1 MSVNKKFANLA
12 YDILNRDGI
21 KTERIGNRLN
31 IKTNKSSLTY
41 NVDTGRV
48 FLGSDMITKLNN
60 KFEDNEKSELKFRTE
75 NIKNVIAMAD
85 LLYRLD
91 GYNPNNKSYLSKIE
105 FDDFVDALN
114 KREAKDLRKNNV
126 MDLRSNNTKN
136 IKKVAN
142 VKNLRSNNAKDLRKN
157 NVVDLRSNNT
167 KDIRKVANVK
177 DLRSNNAKDLRKN
190 NVMDLR
196 LNNIKDMRKVA
207 NAKDLR
213 KNEKT
218 LVFINDKF
226 YVGNNLENAMFNY
239 YDSFNKNANLA
250 NKNIK
255 RIFVATLNGNTG
267 KIAINKHNNITRN
280 AIAKE
285 LSDFL
290 KNKLK

>member
-1 MSVNKKFANLA
+1 MGVNKKFANLA

-31 IKTNKSSLTY
+31 IKTNKSSLMY

-126 MDLRSNNTKN
+126 MDLRSNNTK
-136 IKKVAN
+136 
-142 VKNLRSNNAKDLRKN
+142 
-157 NVVDLRSNNT
+157 
-167 KDIRKVANVK
+167 DIRKVANVK
-177 DLRSNNAKDLRKN
+177 DLRKNNVMDLRSNNIKDMRKVANIKDLRKN

-196 LNNIKDMRKVA
+196 LNNTKNIRKVA
-207 NAKDLR
+207 NVKDLR

-226 YVGNNLENAMFNY
+226 YIGNNLENAMFNY

-267 KIAINKHNNITRN
+267 KIAINKCNNITRN

-290 KNKLK
+290 KNKSK

>member
-1 MSVNKKFANLA
+1 MDVNKKFANLA

-31 IKTNKSSLTY
+31 IKTNKSSLVY

-126 MDLRSNNTKN
+126 MDLRSNN
-136 IKKVAN
+136 IKDIRKVAN
-142 VKNLRSNNAKDLRKN
+142 VKDLRKN
-157 NVVDLRSNNT
+157 NVMDLRSNNT
-167 KDIRKVANVK
+167 KDMRKVANVK

-196 LNNIKDMRKVA
+196 SNNTKDIRKVA
-207 NAKDLR
+207 NVKDLR

-226 YVGNNLENAMFNY
+226 YIGNNLENAMFNY

-267 KIAINKHNNITRN
+267 KISINKCDNITRN

-290 KNKLK
+290 ENKLKIMGRI

>member
-1 MSVNKKFANLA
+1 MGVNKKFANLA

-48 FLGSDMITKLNN
+48 FLGSDLITKLNN

-105 FDDFVDALN
+105 FDDFADALS

-126 MDLRSNNTKN
+126 MDLRSNNTK
-136 IKKVAN
+136 
-142 VKNLRSNNAKDLRKN
+142 
-157 NVVDLRSNNT
+157 
-167 KDIRKVANVK
+167 DIRKVANV
-177 DLRSNNAKDLRKN
+177 
-190 NVMDLR
+190 
-196 LNNIKDMRKVA
+196 
-207 NAKDLR
+207 KDLR

-226 YVGNNLENAMFNY
+226 YIGNNLENAMFNY

-267 KIAINKHNNITRN
+267 KISINKCDNITRN

-290 KNKLK
+290 KNKLKIMGRI

>member
-1 MSVNKKFANLA
+1 MGVNKKFADLA

-31 IKTNKSSLTY
+31 IKTNKSSLMY

-105 FDDFVDALN
+105 FDDFADALS
-114 KREAKDLRKNNV
+114 KREAKDLRKNNIKDMRKVANVKDLRKNNV

-136 IKKVAN
+136 
-142 VKNLRSNNAKDLRKN
+142 
-157 NVVDLRSNNT
+157 
-167 KDIRKVANVK
+167 IRKVANVK

-196 LNNIKDMRKVA
+196 SNNIKDIRKVA
-207 NAKDLR
+207 NVKDLR
-213 KNEKT
+213 KNKKT

-226 YVGNNLENAMFNY
+226 YIGNNLENAMFNY

-267 KIAINKHNNITRN
+267 KISINKCDNITRN

-290 KNKLK
+290 KNKLKIMGRI

>member
-1 MSVNKKFANLA
+1 MGVNKKFANLA

-31 IKTNKSSLTY
+31 IKTNKSSLMY
-41 NVDTGRV
+41 NVDTGRI
-48 FLGSDMITKLNN
+48 FLGSDLITKLNN

-105 FDDFVDALN
+105 FDDFADALS

-126 MDLRSNNTKN
+126 MDLRSNN
-136 IKKVAN
+136 
-142 VKNLRSNNAKDLRKN
+142 
-157 NVVDLRSNNT
+157 
-167 KDIRKVANVK
+167 
-177 DLRSNNAKDLRKN
+177 
-190 NVMDLR
+190 
-196 LNNIKDMRKVA
+196 IKDMRKVA
-207 NAKDLR
+207 NVKDLR

-226 YVGNNLENAMFNY
+226 YIGNDLENAMFNY

-267 KIAINKHNNITRN
+267 KISINKCDNITRN

-290 KNKLK
+290 KNKLKIMGRI

>member
-1 MSVNKKFANLA
+1 MGVNKKFANLA

-31 IKTNKSSLTY
+31 IKTNKSSLMY

-48 FLGSDMITKLNN
+48 FLGSDLITKLNN

-105 FDDFVDALN
+105 FDDFADALS
-114 KREAKDLRKNNV
+114 KREAKDLRSNNIKDMRKVANVKDLRKNNV
-126 MDLRSNNTKN
+126 MDLRSNN
-136 IKKVAN
+136 IK
-142 VKNLRSNNAKDLRKN
+142 DM
-157 NVVDLRSNNT
+157 
-167 KDIRKVANVK
+167 RKVANIK
-177 DLRSNNAKDLRKN
+177 DLRSNNAKDLRSN
-190 NVMDLR
+190 NTKDL
-196 LNNIKDMRKVA
+196 RKVA
-207 NAKDLR
+207 NVKDLR

-226 YVGNNLENAMFNY
+226 YIGNNLENAMFNY

-255 RIFVATLNGNTG
+255 RIFVATLNGNTD
-267 KIAINKHNNITRN
+267 KISINKCNNITRN

-290 KNKLK
+290 KNKLKIMGRI

>member
-1 MSVNKKFANLA
+1 MGVNKKFANLA

-48 FLGSDMITKLNN
+48 FLGSDLITKLNN

-105 FDDFVDALN
+105 FDDFADALN
-114 KREAKDLRKNNV
+114 KREAK
-126 MDLRSNNTKN
+126 
-136 IKKVAN
+136 
-142 VKNLRSNNAKDLRKN
+142 
-157 NVVDLRSNNT
+157 DLRSNNT

-196 LNNIKDMRKVA
+196 SNNTKNIKKVA
-207 NAKDLR
+207 NVKDLR

-226 YVGNNLENAMFNY
+226 YIGNSLENAMFNY

-267 KIAINKHNNITRN
+267 KISINKCDNITRN

-290 KNKLK
+290 KNKLKIMGRI

>member
-1 MSVNKKFANLA
+1 MGVNKKFANLA

-31 IKTNKSSLTY
+31 IKTNKSSLMY

-48 FLGSDMITKLNN
+48 FLGSDLITKLNN

-105 FDDFVDALN
+105 FDDFADALS

-126 MDLRSNNTKN
+126 MDLRSNN
-136 IKKVAN
+136 
-142 VKNLRSNNAKDLRKN
+142 
-157 NVVDLRSNNT
+157 
-167 KDIRKVANVK
+167 
-177 DLRSNNAKDLRKN
+177 
-190 NVMDLR
+190 
-196 LNNIKDMRKVA
+196 IKDMRKVA
-207 NAKDLR
+207 NVKDLR

-226 YVGNNLENAMFNY
+226 YIGNNLEDAMFNY
-239 YDSFNKNANLA
+239 YNSFNKNANLA

-267 KIAINKHNNITRN
+267 KISINKCDNITRN

-290 KNKLK
+290 KNKLKIMGRI

>member
-1 MSVNKKFANLA
+1 
-12 YDILNRDGI
+12 
-21 KTERIGNRLN
+21 
-31 IKTNKSSLTY
+31 
-41 NVDTGRV
+41 
-48 FLGSDMITKLNN
+48 MITKLNN

-105 FDDFVDALN
+105 FDDFADALS

-126 MDLRSNNTKN
+126 MDLRSNNTK
-136 IKKVAN
+136 
-142 VKNLRSNNAKDLRKN
+142 
-157 NVVDLRSNNT
+157 
-167 KDIRKVANVK
+167 DIRKVANV
-177 DLRSNNAKDLRKN
+177 
-190 NVMDLR
+190 
-196 LNNIKDMRKVA
+196 
-207 NAKDLR
+207 KDLR

-267 KIAINKHNNITRN
+267 KIAINKYNNITRN

>member
-1 MSVNKKFANLA
+1 MGVNKKFADLA

-31 IKTNKSSLTY
+31 IKTNKSSLMY

-105 FDDFVDALN
+105 FDDFADALS

-126 MDLRSNNTKN
+126 MDLRSNNTK
-136 IKKVAN
+136 
-142 VKNLRSNNAKDLRKN
+142 
-157 NVVDLRSNNT
+157 
-167 KDIRKVANVK
+167 DIRKVANIK

-196 LNNIKDMRKVA
+196 SNNIKDMRKVA

-213 KNEKT
+213 KNNVMDLRSNNIKDMRKVANVKDLEKNEKT
-218 LVFINDKF
+218 LVFVNDKF

-255 RIFVATLNGNTG
+255 RIFVATLNGDTG
-267 KIAINKHNNITRN
+267 KISINKCDNITRN

-290 KNKLK
+290 KNKLKIMGRI

>member
-1 MSVNKKFANLA
+1 MGVNKKFANLA

-48 FLGSDMITKLNN
+48 FLGSDLITKLNN

-105 FDDFVDALN
+105 FDDFADALS

-126 MDLRSNNTKN
+126 MDLRSNNTKDMR
-136 IKKVAN
+136 KVAN
-142 VKNLRSNNAKDLRKN
+142 VKDLRKN
-157 NVVDLRSNNT
+157 NVMDLRSNNT
-167 KDIRKVANVK
+167 KDIRKVAN
-177 DLRSNNAKDLRKN
+177 
-190 NVMDLR
+190 
-196 LNNIKDMRKVA
+196 I
-207 NAKDLR
+207 KDLR

-226 YVGNNLENAMFNY
+226 YIGNDLENAMFNY

-267 KIAINKHNNITRN
+267 KIAINKCNNINRN

-290 KNKLK
+290 KNKLKIMGRI

>member
-1 MSVNKKFANLA
+1 MGVNKKFANLA

-31 IKTNKSSLTY
+31 IKTNKSSLMY

-48 FLGSDMITKLNN
+48 FLGSDLITKLNN

-105 FDDFVDALN
+105 FDDFADALS

-126 MDLRSNNTKN
+126 IDLRSNN
-136 IKKVAN
+136 A
-142 VKNLRSNNAKDLRKN
+142 
-157 NVVDLRSNNT
+157 

-177 DLRSNNAKDLRKN
+177 DLR
-190 NVMDLR
+190 
-196 LNNIKDMRKVA
+196 
-207 NAKDLR
+207 

-218 LVFINDKF
+218 LVFVNDKF
-226 YVGNNLENAMFNY
+226 YIGNNLENAMFNY

-267 KIAINKHNNITRN
+267 KISINKCDNITRN

-290 KNKLK
+290 KNKLKIMGRI

>member
-1 MSVNKKFANLA
+1 MGVNKKFADLA

-31 IKTNKSSLTY
+31 IKTNKSSLMY

-105 FDDFVDALN
+105 FDDFADALS

-126 MDLRSNNTKN
+126 MDLRSNNTK
-136 IKKVAN
+136 
-142 VKNLRSNNAKDLRKN
+142 
-157 NVVDLRSNNT
+157 
-167 KDIRKVANVK
+167 DIRKVANV
-177 DLRSNNAKDLRKN
+177 
-190 NVMDLR
+190 
-196 LNNIKDMRKVA
+196 
-207 NAKDLR
+207 KDLR

-218 LVFINDKF
+218 LVFINNKF
-226 YVGNNLENAMFNY
+226 YIGNNLENAMFNY

-255 RIFVATLNGNTG
+255 RIFVATLNENTG
-267 KIAINKHNNITRN
+267 KISINKCDNITRN

-290 KNKLK
+290 KNKLKIMGRI

>member
-1 MSVNKKFANLA
+1 MGVNKKFANLA

-31 IKTNKSSLTY
+31 IKTNKSSLMY

-105 FDDFVDALN
+105 FDDFADALS

-126 MDLRSNNTKN
+126 MDLRSSN
-136 IKKVAN
+136 IKDMRKVAN
-142 VKNLRSNNAKDLRKN
+142 VKDLRKN
-157 NVVDLRSNNT
+157 NI
-167 KDIRKVANVK
+167 KDMRKVANVK
-177 DLRSNNAKDLRKN
+177 DLRSNNTKDLRKN

-196 LNNIKDMRKVA
+196 SNNIKDIRKVA

-226 YVGNNLENAMFNY
+226 YIGNNLENAMFNY

-267 KIAINKHNNITRN
+267 KISINKCDNITRN

-290 KNKLK
+290 KNKLKIMGRI

>member
-1 MSVNKKFANLA
+1 MGVNKKFANLA

-31 IKTNKSSLTY
+31 IKTNKSSLMY

-126 MDLRSNNTKN
+126 MDLRSNNTK
-136 IKKVAN
+136 
-142 VKNLRSNNAKDLRKN
+142 
-157 NVVDLRSNNT
+157 
-167 KDIRKVANVK
+167 DIRKVANV
-177 DLRSNNAKDLRKN
+177 
-190 NVMDLR
+190 
-196 LNNIKDMRKVA
+196 
-207 NAKDLR
+207 KDLR

-226 YVGNNLENAMFNY
+226 YIGNNLENAMFNY

-267 KIAINKHNNITRN
+267 KIAINKYNNITRN

-290 KNKLK
+290 KNKLKIMGRI

>member
-1 MSVNKKFANLA
+1 
-12 YDILNRDGI
+12 
-21 KTERIGNRLN
+21 
-31 IKTNKSSLTY
+31 
-41 NVDTGRV
+41 
-48 FLGSDMITKLNN
+48 
-60 KFEDNEKSELKFRTE
+60 
-75 NIKNVIAMAD
+75 MAD

-105 FDDFVDALN
+105 FDDFADALS

-126 MDLRSNNTKN
+126 MDLRSNN
-136 IKKVAN
+136 IKDMRKVAN
-142 VKNLRSNNAKDLRKN
+142 IKDLRSNNAKDLRSNNIKDMRKVANIKDLRSNNAKDLRKN
-157 NVVDLRSNNT
+157 NVMDLRSNNT

-177 DLRSNNAKDLRKN
+177 DLR
-190 NVMDLR
+190 
-196 LNNIKDMRKVA
+196 
-207 NAKDLR
+207 

-226 YVGNNLENAMFNY
+226 YIGNNLENAMFNY

-255 RIFVATLNGNTG
+255 RIFVATLNGSTG
-267 KIAINKHNNITRN
+267 KIAINKCNNITRN

>member
-1 MSVNKKFANLA
+1 MGVNKKFANLA

-31 IKTNKSSLTY
+31 IKTNKSSLMY

-48 FLGSDMITKLNN
+48 FLGSDIITKLNN

-105 FDDFVDALN
+105 FDDFADALN
-114 KREAKDLRKNNV
+114 KREAKDLR
-126 MDLRSNNTKN
+126 L
-136 IKKVAN
+136 
-142 VKNLRSNNAKDLRKN
+142 
-157 NVVDLRSNNT
+157 NNT

-177 DLRSNNAKDLRKN
+177 DLRSNNAKNLRKN

-196 LNNIKDMRKVA
+196 SNNTKDIRKVA
-207 NAKDLR
+207 NVKDLR

-226 YVGNNLENAMFNY
+226 YIGNNLENAMFNY

-267 KIAINKHNNITRN
+267 KIAINKCNNITRN

-290 KNKLK
+290 KNKLKIMGRI

>member
-1 MSVNKKFANLA
+1 MGVNKKFANLA

-31 IKTNKSSLTY
+31 IKTNKSSLMY

-48 FLGSDMITKLNN
+48 FLGSDIITKLNN

-105 FDDFVDALN
+105 FDDFADALS
-114 KREAKDLRKNNV
+114 KREAKDLRKNNI
-126 MDLRSNNTKN
+126 M
-136 IKKVAN
+136 
-142 VKNLRSNNAKDLRKN
+142 
-157 NVVDLRSNNT
+157 DLRSNNT

-177 DLRSNNAKDLRKN
+177 DLRKNNVMDLRSNNIKDMRKVANIKDLRSNNAKDLRKN

-196 LNNIKDMRKVA
+196 SNNIKDMRKVA
-207 NAKDLR
+207 NVKDLE

-218 LVFINDKF
+218 LVFVNDKF

-255 RIFVATLNGNTG
+255 RIFVATLNGDTG
-267 KIAINKHNNITRN
+267 KISINKCDNITRN

>member
-1 MSVNKKFANLA
+1 MGVNKKFANLA

-21 KTERIGNRLN
+21 KTERIGNKLN
-31 IKTNKSSLTY
+31 IKTNKSSLVY

-114 KREAKDLRKNNV
+114 KREAKDLR
-126 MDLRSNNTKN
+126 
-136 IKKVAN
+136 
-142 VKNLRSNNAKDLRKN
+142 
-157 NVVDLRSNNT
+157 SNNT

-196 LNNIKDMRKVA
+196 SNNTKNIKKVANVKDLRSNNAKDLRKNNVMDLRSNNTKDIRKVA
-207 NAKDLR
+207 NVKDLR

-226 YVGNNLENAMFNY
+226 YIGNNLENAMFNY

-267 KIAINKHNNITRN
+267 KIAINKCNNITRN

-290 KNKLK
+290 KNKLKIMGRI

>member
-1 MSVNKKFANLA
+1 MGVNKKFANLA

-31 IKTNKSSLTY
+31 IKTNKSSLMY

-105 FDDFVDALN
+105 FDDFADALS

-126 MDLRSNNTKN
+126 MDLRSNNTKD
-136 IKKVAN
+136 IK
-142 VKNLRSNNAKDLRKN
+142 
-157 NVVDLRSNNT
+157 
-167 KDIRKVANVK
+167 KVANVK
-177 DLRSNNAKDLRKN
+177 DLRSNNAKDLRK
-190 NVMDLR
+190 
-196 LNNIKDMRKVA
+196 VA
-207 NAKDLR
+207 NVKDLR

-267 KIAINKHNNITRN
+267 KISINKCDNITRN

-290 KNKLK
+290 KNKLKIMGRI

>member
-1 MSVNKKFANLA
+1 MGVNKKFADLA

-31 IKTNKSSLTY
+31 IKTNKSSLMY

-105 FDDFVDALN
+105 FDDFADALS
-114 KREAKDLRKNNV
+114 KREAKDLRSNNIKDIRKVANVKDLRKNNV
-126 MDLRSNNTKN
+126 M
-136 IKKVAN
+136 
-142 VKNLRSNNAKDLRKN
+142 
-157 NVVDLRSNNT
+157 DLRSNNT

-177 DLRSNNAKDLRKN
+177 DLRSNNVKDLRKN

-196 LNNIKDMRKVA
+196 SNNIKDMRKVA
-207 NAKDLR
+207 NVKDLR

-239 YDSFNKNANLA
+239 YNSFNKNANLA

-267 KIAINKHNNITRN
+267 KISINKCNNITRN

-290 KNKLK
+290 KNKLKIMGRI

>member
-1 MSVNKKFANLA
+1 MGVNKKFADLA

-31 IKTNKSSLTY
+31 IKTNKSSLMY

-126 MDLRSNNTKN
+126 MDLRSNN
-136 IKKVAN
+136 IKDMRKVAN
-142 VKNLRSNNAKDLRKN
+142 VK
-157 NVVDLRSNNT
+157 DLRSNNI
-167 KDIRKVANVK
+167 KDMRKVANVK

-196 LNNIKDMRKVA
+196 SNNTKDIRKVA
-207 NAKDLR
+207 NVKDLR

-226 YVGNNLENAMFNY
+226 YIGNNLENAMFNY

-267 KIAINKHNNITRN
+267 KIAINKYNNITRN

>member
-1 MSVNKKFANLA
+1 MGVNKKFADLA

-31 IKTNKSSLTY
+31 IKTNKSSLMY

-126 MDLRSNNTKN
+126 MDLRSNN
-136 IKKVAN
+136 IK
-142 VKNLRSNNAKDLRKN
+142 DM
-157 NVVDLRSNNT
+157 
-167 KDIRKVANVK
+167 RKVANVK
-177 DLRSNNAKDLRKN
+177 DLR
-190 NVMDLR
+190 
-196 LNNIKDMRKVA
+196 
-207 NAKDLR
+207 
-213 KNEKT
+213 
-218 LVFINDKF
+218 
-226 YVGNNLENAMFNY
+226 
-239 YDSFNKNANLA
+239 
-250 NKNIK
+250 
-255 RIFVATLNGNTG
+255 
-267 KIAINKHNNITRN
+267 
-280 AIAKE
+280 
-285 LSDFL
+285 
-290 KNKLK
+290 

>member
-1 MSVNKKFANLA
+1 MGVNKKFANLA

-48 FLGSDMITKLNN
+48 FLGSDLITKLNN
-60 KFEDNEKSELKFRTE
+60 EFEDNEKSELKFRTE

-105 FDDFVDALN
+105 FDDFADALS
-114 KREAKDLRKNNV
+114 KREAKDLRSNNIKDMRKVANVKDLRKNNV
-126 MDLRSNNTKN
+126 M
-136 IKKVAN
+136 
-142 VKNLRSNNAKDLRKN
+142 
-157 NVVDLRSNNT
+157 DLRSNNT

-196 LNNIKDMRKVA
+196 SNNTKDIRKVA
-207 NAKDLR
+207 NIKDLR

-226 YVGNNLENAMFNY
+226 YIGNNLENAMFNY

-267 KIAINKHNNITRN
+267 KISINKCDNITRN

-290 KNKLK
+290 KNKLKIMGRI

>member
-1 MSVNKKFANLA
+1 MGVNKKFANLA

-31 IKTNKSSLTY
+31 IKTNKSSLMY

-60 KFEDNEKSELKFRTE
+60 KFEANEKSELKFRTE

-114 KREAKDLRKNNV
+114 KREAKDLR
-126 MDLRSNNTKN
+126 
-136 IKKVAN
+136 
-142 VKNLRSNNAKDLRKN
+142 
-157 NVVDLRSNNT
+157 SNNT

-196 LNNIKDMRKVA
+196 SNNTKNIKKVANVKDLRSNNAKDLRKNNVMDLRSNNTKDIRKVA
-207 NAKDLR
+207 NVKDLR

-226 YVGNNLENAMFNY
+226 YIGNNLENAMFNY

-267 KIAINKHNNITRN
+267 KISINKCDNITRN

-290 KNKLK
+290 KNKLKIMGRI

>member
-1 MSVNKKFANLA
+1 MGVNKKFANLA

-31 IKTNKSSLTY
+31 IKTNKSSLVY

-105 FDDFVDALN
+105 FDDFADALN
-114 KREAKDLRKNNV
+114 KREAK
-126 MDLRSNNTKN
+126 
-136 IKKVAN
+136 
-142 VKNLRSNNAKDLRKN
+142 
-157 NVVDLRSNNT
+157 DLRSNNT

-196 LNNIKDMRKVA
+196 SNNTKDIKKVANVKDLRSNNAKDLRKNNIMDLRSNNTKDIRKVA
-207 NAKDLR
+207 NVKDLR

-218 LVFINDKF
+218 LVFVNDKF
-226 YVGNNLENAMFNY
+226 YIGNNLENAMFNY

-267 KIAINKHNNITRN
+267 KIAINKCNNITRN
-280 AIAKE
+280 AITKE
-285 LSDFL
+285 LSNFL
-290 KNKLK
+290 KNKLKIMGRI

>member
-1 MSVNKKFANLA
+1 MGVNKKFANLA

-31 IKTNKSSLTY
+31 IKTNKSSLMY

-126 MDLRSNNTKN
+126 MDLRLNNTKN
-136 IKKVAN
+136 
-142 VKNLRSNNAKDLRKN
+142 
-157 NVVDLRSNNT
+157 
-167 KDIRKVANVK
+167 IRKVANV
-177 DLRSNNAKDLRKN
+177 
-190 NVMDLR
+190 
-196 LNNIKDMRKVA
+196 
-207 NAKDLR
+207 KDLR

-226 YVGNNLENAMFNY
+226 YIGNNLENAMFNY

-267 KIAINKHNNITRN
+267 KIAINKYNNITRN

-290 KNKLK
+290 KNKLKIMGRI

>member
-1 MSVNKKFANLA
+1 MGVNKKFANLA

-31 IKTNKSSLTY
+31 IKTNKSSLMY

-48 FLGSDMITKLNN
+48 FLGSDLITKLNN

-105 FDDFVDALN
+105 FDDFADALS
-114 KREAKDLRKNNV
+114 KREAKDLRSNNIKDMRKVANVKDLRKNNV
-126 MDLRSNNTKN
+126 M
-136 IKKVAN
+136 
-142 VKNLRSNNAKDLRKN
+142 
-157 NVVDLRSNNT
+157 DLRSNNT

-177 DLRSNNAKDLRKN
+177 DLR
-190 NVMDLR
+190 
-196 LNNIKDMRKVA
+196 
-207 NAKDLR
+207 

-226 YVGNNLENAMFNY
+226 YIGNNLENAMFNY

-267 KIAINKHNNITRN
+267 KIAINKYNNITRN

-290 KNKLK
+290 KNKLKIMGRI

>member
-1 MSVNKKFANLA
+1 MGVNKKFADLA

-31 IKTNKSSLTY
+31 IKTNKSSLMY

-126 MDLRSNNTKN
+126 MDLRSNN
-136 IKKVAN
+136 IKDMRKVAN
-142 VKNLRSNNAKDLRKN
+142 VK
-157 NVVDLRSNNT
+157 DLRSNNI
-167 KDIRKVANVK
+167 KDMRKVANVK

-196 LNNIKDMRKVA
+196 SNNTKDIRKVA
-207 NAKDLR
+207 NVKDLR

-267 KIAINKHNNITRN
+267 KIAINKYNNITRN

>member
-1 MSVNKKFANLA
+1 MGVNKKFANLA

-31 IKTNKSSLTY
+31 IKTNKSSLMY

-105 FDDFVDALN
+105 FDDFADALS
-114 KREAKDLRKNNV
+114 KREAKDLRKNNL
-126 MDLRSNNTKN
+126 MDLRSNS
-136 IKKVAN
+136 IK
-142 VKNLRSNNAKDLRKN
+142 DM
-157 NVVDLRSNNT
+157 
-167 KDIRKVANVK
+167 RKVANVK

-196 LNNIKDMRKVA
+196 SNNIKDIRKVA
-207 NAKDLR
+207 NVKDLRKNNVMDLRSNNIKDIRKVANVKDLR

-226 YVGNNLENAMFNY
+226 YIGNNLENAMFNY

-267 KIAINKHNNITRN
+267 KIAINKCNNITRN
-280 AIAKE
+280 AITKE

-290 KNKLK
+290 KNKLKIMGRI

>member
-1 MSVNKKFANLA
+1 MGVNKKFANLA

-31 IKTNKSSLTY
+31 IKTNKSSLVY

-105 FDDFVDALN
+105 FDDFADALN
-114 KREAKDLRKNNV
+114 KREAK
-126 MDLRSNNTKN
+126 
-136 IKKVAN
+136 
-142 VKNLRSNNAKDLRKN
+142 
-157 NVVDLRSNNT
+157 DLRSNNT

-177 DLRSNNAKDLRKN
+177 DLR
-190 NVMDLR
+190 
-196 LNNIKDMRKVA
+196 
-207 NAKDLR
+207 

-226 YVGNNLENAMFNY
+226 YIGNNLENAMFNY

-267 KIAINKHNNITRN
+267 KIAINKCNNITRN

-290 KNKLK
+290 KNKLKIMGRI

>member
-1 MSVNKKFANLA
+1 MGVNKKFANLA

-31 IKTNKSSLTY
+31 IKTNKSSLMY

-48 FLGSDMITKLNN
+48 FLGSDLITKLNN

-114 KREAKDLRKNNV
+114 KREAKDLRKNNIKDMRKAANVKDLRKNNV
-126 MDLRSNNTKN
+126 MDLRSNN
-136 IKKVAN
+136 IK
-142 VKNLRSNNAKDLRKN
+142 DM
-157 NVVDLRSNNT
+157 
-167 KDIRKVANVK
+167 RKVANVK

-196 LNNIKDMRKVA
+196 SNNTKDIRKVA
-207 NAKDLR
+207 NVKDLR

-226 YVGNNLENAMFNY
+226 YIGNNLENAMFNY

-267 KIAINKHNNITRN
+267 KISINKCDNITRN

-290 KNKLK
+290 KNKLKIMGRI

>member
-1 MSVNKKFANLA
+1 MGVNKKFANLA

-31 IKTNKSSLTY
+31 IKTNKSSLVY

-105 FDDFVDALN
+105 FDDFADALN
-114 KREAKDLRKNNV
+114 KREAK
-126 MDLRSNNTKN
+126 
-136 IKKVAN
+136 
-142 VKNLRSNNAKDLRKN
+142 
-157 NVVDLRSNNT
+157 DLRSNNT

-196 LNNIKDMRKVA
+196 SNNTKDIKKVANVKDLRSNNAKDLRKNNVMDLRSNNTKDIRKVA
-207 NAKDLR
+207 NVKDLR

-218 LVFINDKF
+218 LVFVNDKF
-226 YVGNNLENAMFNY
+226 YIGNNLENAMFNY

-267 KIAINKHNNITRN
+267 KIAINKCNNITRN
-280 AIAKE
+280 AITKE
-285 LSDFL
+285 LSNFL
-290 KNKLK
+290 KNKLKIMGRI

>member
-1 MSVNKKFANLA
+1 MGVNKKFADLA

-31 IKTNKSSLTY
+31 IKTNKSSLMY

-105 FDDFVDALN
+105 FDDFADALS

-126 MDLRSNNTKN
+126 MDLRSNN
-136 IKKVAN
+136 I
-142 VKNLRSNNAKDLRKN
+142 
-157 NVVDLRSNNT
+157 

-196 LNNIKDMRKVA
+196 SNNTKDIRKVA
-207 NAKDLR
+207 NAKDLRKNNVMDLRSNNTKDIRKVANVKDLR

-226 YVGNNLENAMFNY
+226 YIGNNLENAMFNY

-267 KIAINKHNNITRN
+267 KIAINKCNNITRN

-290 KNKLK
+290 KNKLKIMGRI

>member
-1 MSVNKKFANLA
+1 MGVNKKFANLA

-31 IKTNKSSLTY
+31 IKTNKSSLVY

-126 MDLRSNNTKN
+126 MDLRSNN
-136 IKKVAN
+136 IKDMRKVA
-142 VKNLRSNNAKDLRKN
+142 NAKDLRKN
-157 NVVDLRSNNT
+157 NVMDLRSNNI
-167 KDIRKVANVK
+167 KDMRKVANAK

-196 LNNIKDMRKVA
+196 SNNTKDIRKVA
-207 NAKDLR
+207 NIKDLR

-226 YVGNNLENAMFNY
+226 YIGNNLENAMFNY

-267 KIAINKHNNITRN
+267 KIAINKCNNITRN

-290 KNKLK
+290 KNKLKIMGRI

>member
-1 MSVNKKFANLA
+1 MGVNKKFADLA

-21 KTERIGNRLN
+21 KTERTGNRLN
-31 IKTNKSSLTY
+31 IKTNKSSLVY

-126 MDLRSNNTKN
+126 MDLRSNN
-136 IKKVAN
+136 IKDMRKVAN
-142 VKNLRSNNAKDLRKN
+142 VK
-157 NVVDLRSNNT
+157 DLRSNNI
-167 KDIRKVANVK
+167 KDMRKVANVK

-190 NVMDLR
+190 NVIDLR
-196 LNNIKDMRKVA
+196 SNNTKDIRKVA
-207 NAKDLR
+207 NVKDLR

-226 YVGNNLENAMFNY
+226 YVGNNLENTMFNY

-267 KIAINKHNNITRN
+267 KIAINKYNNITRN

>member
-1 MSVNKKFANLA
+1 MGVNKKFANLA

-105 FDDFVDALN
+105 FDDFVDALS

-126 MDLRSNNTKN
+126 MDLRSNN
-136 IKKVAN
+136 I
-142 VKNLRSNNAKDLRKN
+142 
-157 NVVDLRSNNT
+157 
-167 KDIRKVANVK
+167 KDIRKVANV
-177 DLRSNNAKDLRKN
+177 
-190 NVMDLR
+190 
-196 LNNIKDMRKVA
+196 
-207 NAKDLR
+207 KDLR

-226 YVGNNLENAMFNY
+226 YIGNNLENAMFNY

-267 KIAINKHNNITRN
+267 KIAINKCNNITRN

>member
-1 MSVNKKFANLA
+1 MGVNKKFANLA

-31 IKTNKSSLTY
+31 IKTNKSSLMY

-105 FDDFVDALN
+105 FDDFADALS

-126 MDLRSNNTKN
+126 MDLRSNN
-136 IKKVAN
+136 IKDMRKVA
-142 VKNLRSNNAKDLRKN
+142 NAKDLRKN
-157 NVVDLRSNNT
+157 NVMDLRSNNM
-167 KDIRKVANVK
+167 KDMRKVANVK

-196 LNNIKDMRKVA
+196 SNNIKDIRKVA
-207 NAKDLR
+207 NTKDLR

-226 YVGNNLENAMFNY
+226 YIGNNLENAMFNY

-267 KIAINKHNNITRN
+267 KIAINKCNNITRN

-290 KNKLK
+290 KNKLKIMGRI